1 MCCLQS
7 ETDCRQNGEESG
19 TCVKGWMG
27 ENGEKETFWEAQKGG
42 WRCSRKKWSKSQLKM
57 QSLQKY
63 KSPNSRV
70 FIGSAWKTCQ
80 LVPKFLDFALLWSGD
95 NFCYNWYLKMK
106 AEAIA
111 MSYFH
116 FTWTAVTP
124 KSLTSLEVC
133 CCKKE
138 TAVQEIPE
146 QFHIL
151 LQKTYKLNHR
161 EEQFLHFFVV
171 APTLFFRGR
180 MQKFSSLT
188 WKILVFCM
196 LIMSPRFQTNV

>member
-1 MCCLQS
+1 MGKSLAHVS
-7 ETDCRQNGEESG
+7 KDEWERMERKRHFGRHRKEGGGAVGRSG
-19 TCVKGWMG
+19 VRANWKCK
-27 ENGEKETFWEAQKGG
+27 A
-42 WRCSRKKWSKSQLKM
+42 SRSIRAL
-57 QSLQKY
+57 
-63 KSPNSRV
+63 NSRV
-70 FIGSAWKTCQ
+70 FIGSAWKNCQ